1 MDYIKF
7 CCNENQL
14 SSLSDEEIKNPISVL
29 ENIYRRRP
37 PEAFKQ
43 DIWEFFWS
51 IFRNQLWKKKGG
63 TYLYGI
69 CTDLLQLI
77 DVLWLIN
84 KYHPDLETTVND
96 DHHPT
101 QGSKLMCNFNLV
113 FKRTNCQNKKENSQ
127 KNKLDEFY
135 NSHNLATLKIDIYN
149 YLQMGLDASYM
160 NNNKYD
166 YFGLHQT
173 NLVTTFLDLEYLIT
187 EGHLICSSSNIP
199 TENPVYKKHFQFAM
213 DADHTTT
220 LDYES
225 IVNPRSYIAS
235 LYDYQLSFEQLAES
249 LKIWEKSF
257 YEKNFWLHAK
267 SPGNM
272 LFFSK
277 CLESIIDC
285 HWMLMVTGEINIHTP
300 GRKLTNGKK
309 NLYQTLAEQELKQ
322 PFLVLDS
329 FFKHKKMHEWKA
341 QLNEWTNISLSYTE
355 IIKQEDIGKTSAN
368 LHHLLRFIEASHL
381 LTC

>member
-7 CCNENQL
+7 CCNENHVNTL
-14 SSLSDEEIKNPISVL
+14 TNEEIKNPVSVL
-29 ENIYRRRP
+29 DAIYKRRA
-37 PEAFKQ
+37 PEAFKEGL
-43 DIWEFFWS
+43 WEFFWS
-51 IFRNQLWKKKGG
+51 IFRNQFWEKKGG
-63 TYLYGI
+63 AYLYSV
-69 CTDLLQLI
+69 CMDLLQLV
-77 DVLWLIN
+77 DALWLIN
-84 KYHPDLETTVND
+84 QYVPDLETSRGND
-96 DHHPT
+96 RPHG
-101 QGSKLMCNFNLV
+101 QKSKLMCNFNLV
-113 FKRTNCQNKKENSQ
+113 FKRINSQSKKENSQ
-127 KNKLDEFY
+127 KNTLNEFY
-135 NSHNLATLKIDIYN
+135 NLHNLATLKTDLYN

-173 NLVTTFLDLEYLIT
+173 NLVTTFLELECLIT
-187 EGHLICSSSNIP
+187 EGHHIYSSHSTP
-199 TENPVYKKHFQFAM
+199 TENPGYKRQLHFAS
-213 DADHTTT
+213 DTDHTTT

-225 IVNPRSYIAS
+225 IVNPISYIAS

-272 LFFSK
+272 LFLSK
-277 CLESIIDC
+277 CLESLIDC
-285 HWMLMVTGEINIHTP
+285 NWLLVTRKEINMNTP
-300 GRKLTNGKK
+300 GRKLTRGKR
-309 NLYQTLAEQELKQ
+309 NLYQNLDDEELKQ
-322 PFLVLDS
+322 PFLVLES

-355 IIKQEDIGKTSAN
+355 IIKREDIGKTSVS
-368 LHHLLRFIEASHL
+368 LHHLLKFIEASHL